1 MIYSPKL
8 TKTMNEELDSIS
20 ILKSYVESIDEL
32 ARWDMQLAQELSY
45 RIIQYWIKWVEP
57 PVDAS
62 PYMMSPFKQ
71 IKRALDKGRS
81 KWKCAKKDSDENE
94 TESNEN
100 QNEIKSE
107 SNEIKWK
114 SNEIKLESNDDKKKS
129 KSKSKN
135 VITLSNDNE
144 EKLSYWNDDINKC
157 LELIKTY
164 NNGIVDWTQQNQRR
178 FAKHLINKLNWL
190 ENVKKGKFTRYET
203 LDILLKIISQNKFYC
218 TKITSPEKIYRELG
232 TLMSVCKKDIQ
243 DKSTESIV
251 LETL

>member
-1 MIYSPKL
+1 
-8 TKTMNEELDSIS
+8 MNERFQF
-20 ILKSYVESIDEL
+20 LKSYSDVINQVAKADEWLAEKLCMKIVRYGIEWIDEDSGNPIL
-32 ARWDMQLAQELSY
+32 EWLF
-45 RIIQYWIKWVEP
+45 V
-57 PVDAS
+57 
-62 PYMMSPFKQ
+62 Q
-71 IKRALDKGRS
+71 IKIMIDKGQEIS
-81 KWKCAKKDSDENE
+81 EKNKENWKKWWRPKNRNKTETKPNWNQTE
-94 TESNEN
+94 TELKPKKTKIEN
-100 QNEIKSE
+100 RKEKIEN
-107 SNEIKWK
+107 
-114 SNEIKLESNDDKKKS
+114 
-129 KSKSKN
+129 N